1 MLAKLDVIN
10 NDIFKGI
17 VVSRLVSYR
26 VNTNV
31 FSQMCDLE
39 DLNLEHHDYL

>member
-10 NDIFKGI
+10 NFKGI